1 MSSENKRLIA
11 YINKALGSL
20 KTPYTPNKPSP
31 NSKLKLIASPT
42 LTAARRASLGLTPLK
57 LNFNNKK
64 K

>member
-1 MSSENKRLIA
+1 MGSENKRLIA
-11 YINKALGSL
+11 TINNALKSL

-42 LTAARRASLGLTPLK
+42 LSAARRASLGLTPLK
-57 LNFNNKK
+57 LSFNKK

>member
-11 YINKALGSL
+11 TINNALKSP
-20 KTPYTPNKPSP
+20 KIPYTPYKPSP
-31 NSKLKLIASPT
+31 VSNRLVVSPT
-42 LTAARRASLGLTPLK
+42 LTAARRASLGMTPLK